1 MNVAYLSIG
10 TNLGEREQNL
20 AHAVALLQQQVD
32 VKDVSAIYETAP
44 VGVTDQPSF
53 LNICVKLETDKDA
66 QQLLDVCQFV
76 EQELGRVRLYRW
88 GPRSIDLDILLFNH
102 ENIETERLIVPHERM
117 FERAFVLV
125 PLADVSDGDTPQL
138 QQAAQLLTQMDLQ
151 QEGIMKWA
159 EQVSVSQFV
168 QDVQ

>member
-20 AHAVALLQQQVD
+20 IEAVQLLQKD
-32 VKDVSAIYETAP
+32 VHVTDVSAIYETAP

-53 LNICVKLETDKDA
+53 LNICVALETTLNA
-66 QQLLDVCQFV
+66 EQLLTICQGV

-102 ENIETERLIVPHERM
+102 ENIETESLIVPHERM

-125 PLADVSDGDTPQL
+125 PLTDISKPTTAQL
-138 QQAAQLLTQMDLQ
+138 QHAHDMLAQMDLAN
-151 QEGIMKWA
+151 EGIQRWKDK
-159 EQVSVSQFV
+159 QSVDQFIRS
-168 QDVQ
+168 